1 MKNYYKILNVNINSS
16 KDELILKYNESIHQ
30 FNNLPFLTDKMKIII
45 KDLKEAK
52 YILLDDNRKIKYD
65 NLLLN
70 EKDQHFE
77 EPPVEEQYFEEP
89 HVEEQYFE
97 EPHVE
102 EQYFEEPHV
111 EEQYFEEPRVEEPLV
126 EEPHV
131 EEQHFEEPHDNNIQK
146 DLKIYNRNLPV
157 LNKKESDNTKICD
170 RIFSLN
176 FNSKT

>member
-97 EPHVE
+97 EP
-102 EQYFEEPHV
+102 
-111 EEQYFEEPRVEEPLV
+111 RVEEPLV